1 MIGKI
6 TKGSEFAGCVAYV
19 LREDKARL
27 LASEGV
33 PSDISPSVSPLRMVT
48 ACEAMT
54 D

>member
-27 LASEGV
+27 LVAEGV
-33 PSDISPSVSPLRMVT
+33 SGTPEDMSDGILHFII
-48 ACEAMT
+48 E
-54 D
+54 